1 LAKQQEL
8 IDLIQ
13 PIVEGLGFVFWGI
26 EYMGQGKFSTLR
38 IFIDSPKGIDV
49 ENCAEVSRQVSA
61 VMDVED
67 PISSEYTLEVSSPGV
82 DRLLFTQEQF
92 TTYTGEKVQ
101 IKLRAPFDGRRN
113 FKGQIKGVEDGD
125 IVVQVDQE
133 EFLLPL
139 DLIDKAQIIPTY
151 K

>member
-1 LAKQQEL
+1 MAKQQEL

-38 IFIDSPKGIDV
+38 IFIDSPNGIDV

-67 PISSEYTLEVSSPGV
+67 PITSEYTLEVSSPGV

-92 TTYTGEKVQ
+92 TAYTGEKVQ

-125 IVVQVDQE
+125 IVVQVDQD

-139 DLIDKAQIIPTY
+139 DLIDKAQIIPTF

>member
-26 EYMGQGKFSTLR
+26 EYIGQGKFSTLR
-38 IFIDSPKGIDV
+38 IFIDSPNGIDV

-67 PISSEYTLEVSSPGV
+67 PITSEYTLEVSSPGV
-82 DRLLFTQEQF
+82 DRLLFTLEQF
-92 TTYTGEKVQ
+92 IAYTGEKVQ

-113 FKGQIKGVEDGD
+113 FKGQLKGVEEGD

-139 DLIDKAQIIPTY
+139 DLIDKAQIIPTF

>member
-1 LAKQQEL
+1 MAKQQEL

-26 EYMGQGKFSTLR
+26 EYIGQGKFSTLR
-38 IFIDSPKGIDV
+38 IFIDSPNGIDV

-67 PISSEYTLEVSSPGV
+67 PITSEYTLEVSSPGV
-82 DRLLFTQEQF
+82 DRLLFTLEQF
-92 TTYTGEKVQ
+92 IAYTGEKVQ

-113 FKGQIKGVEDGD
+113 FKGQLKGVEEGD

-139 DLIDKAQIIPTY
+139 DLIDKAQIIPTF

>member
-1 LAKQQEL
+1 MAKQQEL

>member
-1 LAKQQEL
+1 MAKQQEL

-38 IFIDSPKGIDV
+38 IFIDSPNGIDV

-67 PISSEYTLEVSSPGV
+67 PITSEYTLEVSSPGV

-92 TTYTGEKVQ
+92 LAYAGEKVQ

-113 FKGQIKGVEDGD
+113 FKGQIKGVEEGD
-125 IVVQVDQE
+125 VVVQVDQD
-133 EFLLPL
+133 EFLLPI
-139 DLIDKAQIIPTY
+139 DLIDKAQVIPTF

>member
-38 IFIDSPKGIDV
+38 IFIDSPNGIDV

-67 PISSEYTLEVSSPGV
+67 PITSEYTLEVSSPGV
-82 DRLLFTQEQF
+82 DRLLFTLEQF
-92 TTYTGEKVQ
+92 TAYTGEKVQ

-125 IVVQVDQE
+125 IVVQVDQD

-139 DLIDKAQIIPTY
+139 DLIDKAQIIPTF